1 MSVTEVILERRCAL
15 TRPVPKAEVRYV
27 LAVPADD
34 RVALACGWLALGVGA
49 LAASGLL
56 AILLVLSRTPG
67 LARLLPVADFF
78 RVALVAHVDLSV
90 LIWFVAFA
98 GALWSLDNT
107 RRALPAGWCALGLA
121 AGGAVLVAIAPFAGG
136 TPVMANYVPVI
147 DSKLFLGGLVALG
160 ASMMLLVG
168 RGMLAP
174 SRVGPRLDGTGA
186 LRFGQNGAIVVTA
199 LALIAFAWSYF
210 AVPPQ
215 LESKAYYELLFW
227 CPGHVQQFAWTLLM
241 LVGWLALAQA
251 SGLRVPLSPRVMVL
265 LFAVGLAAAF
275 ATTLIYLAWNVA
287 SVEHH
292 RLQTWLM
299 RFGGGLAIAPVA
311 AAIGWALVRGGRT
324 KDRSQRPLRATLVM
338 SMVLFGAG
346 GLIGYA
352 IHGSNVRIP
361 AHYHGAI
368 VGVTLAMMGTT
379 YWLLPRLRFAE
390 PPVRLAT
397 WQPYVYGGGQ
407 LVHIAGLVWSGGYGV
422 ERKVA
427 DGTVAARSIEQTLGM
442 GLMGIG
448 GLLAI
453 VGGAMFVVAVAI
465 AVLRRRRGDSA

>member
-1 MSVTEVILERRCAL
+1 MNVTDLILERRSTL
-15 TRPVPKAEVRYV
+15 TRPAPKPEVRYD
-27 LAVPADD
+27 LTVPTGD
-34 RVALACGWLALGVGA
+34 RVALAWGWLALGVGA
-49 LAASGLL
+49 LAASGVL
-56 AILLVLSRTPG
+56 AVLLVLSRTPG
-67 LARLLPVADFF
+67 LARLFPVADFF
-78 RVALVAHVDLSV
+78 RAALVAHVDLSV

-107 RRALPAGWCALGLA
+107 RRALASGWCALGLA
-121 AGGAVLVAIAPFAGG
+121 AAGAVLVAVAPFAGG

-147 DSKLFLGGLVALG
+147 DSKLFLAGLVALG
-160 ASMMLLVG
+160 TGMTLLVA
-168 RGMLAP
+168 RGMLAS
-174 SRVGPRLDGTGA
+174 SRVGPWLDGTGA
-186 LRFGQNGAIVVTA
+186 LRFGQNGALVVTA
-199 LALIAFAWSYF
+199 LALIAFAWSYL
-210 AVPPQ
+210 AVPPE
-215 LESKAYYELLFW
+215 LDAKAYYELLFW
-227 CPGHVQQFAWTLLM
+227 GPGHVQQFAWTLLM

-265 LFAVGLAAAF
+265 LFAVGLVSAC

-311 AAIGWALVRGGRT
+311 AAIAWSLACGAGTMVP
-324 KDRSQRPLRATLVM
+324 SQRPLRAALLM

-346 GLIGYA
+346 GLIGFA
-352 IHGSNVRIP
+352 INGSNVRIP

-379 YWLLPRLRFAE
+379 YWLLPRLRAAE
-390 PPVRLAT
+390 PPARLAT
-397 WQPYVYGGGQ
+397 WQAYVYGGGQ
-407 LVHIAGLVWSGGYGV
+407 LAHIAGLVWSGGYGV

-427 DGTVAARSIEQTLGM
+427 DGAIAARSLEQTLGM
-442 GLMGIG
+442 GLMGFG

-453 VGGAMFVVAVAI
+453 TGGAMFVVAVVL
-465 AVLRRRRGDSA
+465 AVMRRPRA